1 MMKKHIRVVAAVVQQ
16 DGKYLITQRRPT
28 AILPLYWEF
37 PGGKVEAGEKDEVAL
52 QRELKERLGAE
63 FHIDQKLTEKQHV
76 RKEYTIDLALYE
88 ASLLPGQNL
97 QPLRVNDFRWVPSAE
112 MGFFQFSDL
121 DHQARELI
129 TLEE

>member
-1 MMKKHIRVVAAVVQQ
+1 MKKHVRVVAAVVQQ
-16 DGKYLITQRRPT
+16 DGKYLITQRRPS

-63 FHIDQKLTEKQHV
+63 FRIEKKLTEKLHT
-76 RKEYTIDLALYE
+76 RKEYTIALVLYE
-88 ASLLPGQNL
+88 ARLQDGQTL

-121 DHQARELI
+121 DHQARELL
-129 TLEE
+129 TLEK